1 MIMAPKLGEKWG
13 KNLTTAYG
21 QFMMSD
27 SRRKMILDMYEPA
40 CRARLSE
47 SELLVLLQSLRTS
60 KVIGLTSDKDKLVK
74 SMRDE
79 SISIFILD
87 NREKWKKVP
96 AKAAKGKT
104 VKIQPYPVLKSFR
117 STSRICLEKL
127 GMTGLVM
134 DSIMVPQMTE
144 SLGGLPA
151 GTQLSP
157 QATEFVREF
166 SYELL
171 TACLYQPLKESDLRY
186 CINGIES
193 DYYQKYEKA
202 LCAANSQSNLL
213 AIDFI
218 GAFALYVCTY
228 FPHLTDELEKAL
240 MSR

>member
-1 MIMAPKLGEKWG
+1 MKRLLLLCLIATIGATVYADAYRDSLQEVLRYSESQYLTAKQTMIMAPKLGEKWG

-47 SELLVLLQSLRTS
+47 SEVLVLLQRLRTS

-104 VKIQPYPVLKSFR
+104 VF
-117 STSRICLEKL
+117 
-127 GMTGLVM
+127 
-134 DSIMVPQMTE
+134 
-144 SLGGLPA
+144 
-151 GTQLSP
+151 
-157 QATEFVREF
+157 F
-166 SYELL
+166 SY
-171 TACLYQPLKESDLRY
+171 
-186 CINGIES
+186 
-193 DYYQKYEKA
+193 
-202 LCAANSQSNLL
+202 NLL
-213 AIDFI
+213 LRILGSI
-218 GAFALYVCTY
+218 RQNALKMQRND
-228 FPHLTDELEKAL
+228 L
-240 MSR
+240 